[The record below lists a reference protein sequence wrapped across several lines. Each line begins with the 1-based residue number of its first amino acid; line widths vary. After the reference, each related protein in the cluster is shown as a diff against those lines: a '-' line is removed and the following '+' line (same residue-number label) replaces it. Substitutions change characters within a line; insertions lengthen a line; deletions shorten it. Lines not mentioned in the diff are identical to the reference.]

1 MFTMMF
7 QGSVLKI
14 DQPSEITVTTAGV
27 KVNLLSMLDPKL
39 ESTLEK
45 VAALLPPE
53 VGESRM
59 GRQPNP
65 NSLRMRVYHFVSAL
79 KAKGVDRWSITAQAK
94 EAFKNDNAS
103 SVNTYISEGL
113 RK

>member
-1 MFTMMF
+1 MMF

-14 DQPSEITVTTAGV
+14 DQPSHITVTSTGV
-27 KVNLLSMLDPKL
+27 KVDLLGAHKLDARTEENLERADPF
-39 ESTLEK
+39 
-45 VAALLPPE
+45 LPAE
-53 VGESRM
+53 VGRM

-79 KAKGVDRWSITAQAK
+79 KAKGVDRWEITRQAK
-94 EAFKNDNAS
+94 EAFQNENAS